1 LTTERRDGSPFALSI
16 SEGRYIE
23 VLKMKVILAIDGSR
37 HSHAALVEF
46 ARQPWP
52 NGTEVQIL
60 TVIHPSFPLVMDPLF
75 IGVSAHVQQ
84 AKEQRNHA
92 PTLVESA
99 SRLIRAAAPGIVV
112 TTKIVEGVPKD
123 VIVQEASEWNADL
136 IVLGSHGYGRVR
148 RMVLGSVA
156 GAVVAKAPCSVQ
168 VVRAKRLLR
177 HSESAA

>member
-1 LTTERRDGSPFALSI
+1 
-16 SEGRYIE
+16 
-23 VLKMKVILAIDGSR
+23 MKVILAIDGSP

-46 ARQPWP
+46 ARQLWP

-92 PTLVESA
+92 PTLVEAA
-99 SRLIRAAAPGIVV
+99 SRLIRAAAPAIIV

-123 VIVQEASEWNADL
+123 VIVQEASDWNADL
-136 IVLGSHGYGRVR
+136 IGTGFSWLRSCAAHGPWICCRRRRRESTMFGSS
-148 RMVLGSVA
+148 GSC
-156 GAVVAKAPCSVQ
+156 KAPSPQ
-168 VVRAKRLLR
+168 Q
-177 HSESAA
+177 